1 MVVWPGRTFLH
12 RMIDLLC
19 CFRRNDHP
27 IRLNKEFQ
35 LDLYWWQQFVRGW
48 NGVSFWLFKGLG
60 PISDVE
66 VTSDAAGSIGFGAD
80 WGNEWFNGR
89 CMGSSAEAVFYSIQ
103 GMIPNC
109 YCCENLGWS
118 LGTTQCVFSL

>member
-1 MVVWPGRTFLH
+1 MVVWPGRTFVR

-48 NGVSFWLFKGLG
+48 NGVSFWLFRGLG
-60 PISDVE
+60 PIIDVE
-66 VTSDAAGSIGFGAD
+66 VTSDAAGSVGFGAF
-80 WGNEWFNGR
+80 WG
-89 CMGSSAEAVFYSIQ
+89 
-103 GMIPNC
+103 
-109 YCCENLGWS
+109 
-118 LGTTQCVFSL
+118 